1 MLDLTNPLDVLETT
15 ADQIQSGEIHL
26 DEVVRV
32 LRMEL
37 PQVIDDYIRRATEQT
52 LRDALKAVSSENALK
67 YFGAV

>member
-52 LRDALKAVSSENALK
+52 LRDALKAVSADNALK

>member
-52 LRDALKAVSSENALK
+52 LRDALKAVSAENALK